1 MILKVFVVLLNK
13 NIYIYIY
20 EDRNL
25 NFLEISIITISINF
39 YNKYLLNLRG

>member
-13 NIYIYIY
+13 NIYIY

>member
-1 MILKVFVVLLNK
+1 MILKVFVLLLNK
-13 NIYIYIY
+13 NIYIY

-25 NFLEISIITISINF
+25 NFLELSIITISINF

>member
-1 MILKVFVVLLNK
+1 MILKVFVLLLNK
-13 NIYIYIY
+13 NIYIY